1 MTRQQDVA
9 DLREVGMSFDYI
21 AHRLGITPEQAR
33 RLSQADRADEQ
44 PEPGPSRSQLLRRRG
59 WVENSLGC
67 ARTVGQVWAIN
78 QELAE
83 IDSELR
89 DLAAGQP

>member
-21 AHRLGITPEQAR
+21 AHRLGITAKQAR
-33 RLSQADRADEQ
+33 RLSHADRADEAQ
-44 PEPGPSRSQLLRRRG
+44 PGPSRSQLLRRRG
-59 WVENSLGC
+59 WVENSLGSV
-67 ARTVGQVWAIN
+67 RTIGQVWAIN
-78 QELAE
+78 AELAE